1 MALDALDRGILQLL
15 HRDGRMPYSVIA
27 RHLDSNE
34 ATVRKRVERLLR
46 DGVVE
51 IVGVS
56 NPYRI
61 GLETHV
67 LIGME
72 VDLSRLDE
80 VAEQL
85 AAMEEFSYVACASG
99 EYDIVAVGVF
109 VSDAE
114 LYHFISRK
122 LAKIEGIRKTYT
134 SHLLRLMRRTFN
146 YRIPDKPA
154 PVVDDDLSRHG
165 WLRVPDQRE
174 ERSSHH

>member
-1 MALDALDRGILQLL
+1 MALDTLDRGILQLL
-15 HRDGRMPYSVIA
+15 HRNGRMPYSVIA
-27 RHLDSNE
+27 RELDSNE

-56 NPYRI
+56 NPYRL

-72 VDLSRLDE
+72 VELSRLDA

-99 EYDIVAVGVF
+99 TYDIVCVGVF
-109 VSDAE
+109 ASDAE
-114 LYHFISRK
+114 LYQFLTGK
-122 LAKIEGIRKTYT
+122 LAAIEGIRKTHT
-134 SHLLRLMRRTFN
+134 SHLLRLMRRTFT
-146 YRIPDKPA
+146 YPIPPGLSAGAENGPPLLEWQRA
-154 PVVDDDLSRHG
+154 PDAR
-165 WLRVPDQRE
+165 Q
-174 ERSSHH
+174 